1 MQTSER
7 ISHTIALALLAA
19 ALPAAAAAADLPT
32 FDFTRPDATADWLPT
47 HDVSAVEGTAEGL
60 AITLAG
66 DDPFVVGPP
75 RDFSPDLPLRMTVV
89 VKPAT
94 DGMMQV
100 FHFRK
105 HASEDKSV
113 GFPVRGGQWNTVRAM
128 LPPLGPGVRL
138 RIDPP
143 GRTGTTVVERIEFAP
158 AASLPAPRWP
168 DHEAFDAGGATRL
181 ESGPLAVA
189 VTPAGFALEIDGR
202 RSAASHAR
210 PLVGH
215 VVAGTMQWVDAA
227 VPAEVRA
234 TGGGGEP
241 VAIETRQAIR
251 DADGGTW
258 SIRRRFT
265 AGGIAGLINLEVT
278 AEVDRDRSVAFLPLV
293 LLVAHEGTPRKSQ
306 AVFPGLEYLADEPSS
321 SEADLV
327 GPQSK
332 RQVPAGHKLTF
343 PLMAVAHDERVVGL
357 SWNHEPAF
365 AAVFDSPDR
374 LLASGGHLL
383 GVIAPGSD
391 GFNRHEGDLMPIA
404 PVALKAGRPLVLRTA
419 LFGGRGGTVR
429 PALEAFVTSRGLPDV
444 PDAGSLADYRTL
456 ATAGWLDSGVR
467 AGGLFRHAIG
477 PNFPPQPAA
486 DAAVYTSW
494 LAGRTAEAATRSRL
508 EEAATAASAAV
519 PTGSLDAAVIGHVRM
534 PVQSL
539 VFGRVDEAVAE
550 HAATARR
557 LLASVRPDG
566 TVAYHPGKGGV
577 DYGRTHDADHAN
589 GLSARVVAEAIE
601 AARFAGDKQLIDE
614 AVSALRRLG
623 NTYAGSV
630 PRGAQTWEV
639 PLHTPDI
646 LASAHLVRAFTIGYE
661 LTGDR
666 VLLDQALAWAWT
678 GLPFLYLVDPVG
690 TTDGPYGCV
699 TVFGA
704 TAWKWPVWIGRPVQW
719 CGLVYAHALYR
730 LSRHDPAGPWRQ
742 LADGITA
749 TGIRYS
755 WPVAAATAG
764 PEAVERQGLL
774 PDGWEVLERFPVDP
788 PINPGTLQACA
799 VELFRAGP
807 LYDCRVLPFGGSRVI
822 VHAPG
827 GIEPASESG
836 DGVTGGA
843 AAAGDRLAV
852 RVSGWPKGPHAV
864 LVTGLAAEP
873 EVAMNGQAAELA
885 ARRFDAASGRL
896 VLWLDGPGVFELRAK
911 PRADQDLQ
919 PGQAR

>member
-1 MQTSER
+1 MRLSR
-7 ISHTIALALLAA
+7 RASAVVLPAIALWAVV
-19 ALPAAAAAADLPT
+19 AAADLPT
-32 FDFTRPDATADWLPT
+32 FDFTRPGSAADWLPT
-47 HDVSAVEGTAEGL
+47 NDVAAVEAAPEGL

-75 RDFSPDLPLRMTVV
+75 RDYPRDLPLRMTVV
-89 VKPAT
+89 VKPAV

-143 GRTGTTVVERIEFAP
+143 GRAGTALIERIEFAP

-168 DHEAFDAGGATRL
+168 GHEAFDTAGAARL
-181 ESGPLAVA
+181 ESGPVAVA

-210 PLVGH
+210 PLVGY
-215 VVAGTMQWVDAA
+215 VIDGEPRWVDAA

-234 TGGGGEP
+234 TGGGEP
-241 VAIETRQAIR
+241 AAIETRQSIR

-258 SIRRRFT
+258 SVRRRFT
-265 AGGIAGLINLEVT
+265 AGAIAGLIDLEV
-278 AEVDRDRSVAFLPLV
+278 AVEVDRDRAVAFLPLV
-293 LLVAHEGTPRKSQ
+293 LVVAHEGTPSKTQ

-332 RQVPAGHKLTF
+332 RQVPASHKVAL

-357 SWNHEPAF
+357 FWNHEPAF
-365 AAVFDSPDR
+365 AALFDSPDR

-404 PVALKAGRPLVLRTA
+404 PVTLEAGRPLVLRAT
-419 LFGGRGGTVR
+419 LFGGKGATVR

-444 PDAGSLADYRTL
+444 PAAGSLADYRTL
-456 ATAGWLDSGVR
+456 TTAGWLDSGAR

-494 LAGRTAEAATRSRL
+494 LAGQTADAAARGRL
-508 EEAATAASAAV
+508 EEAATAAIAAV

-550 HAATARR
+550 HAVTARR
-557 LLASVRPDG
+557 LLASVRTDG
-566 TVAYHPGKGGV
+566 TVAYRPGKGGV

-589 GLSARVVAEAIE
+589 GLSAKIVADAIE
-601 AARFAGDKQLIDE
+601 AARFAGEPALIDE

-623 NTYAGSV
+623 KTYAGSV

-666 VLLDQALAWAWT
+666 ALLDQAVDWAWT

-690 TTDGPYGCV
+690 TADGPYGCV

-704 TAWKWPVWIGRPVQW
+704 TAWKGPVWIGRPVQW

-730 LSRHDPAGPWRQ
+730 LARHDPAGPWRQ

-755 WPVAAATAG
+755 WPVATAEAG
-764 PEAVERQGLL
+764 PDAVERQGLL
-774 PDGWEVLERFPVDP
+774 PDGWEVRERFPVDP

-807 LYDCRVLPFGGSRVI
+807 LYDCRVLPFGEGRAI
-822 VHAPG
+822 MHAPG
-827 GIEPASESG
+827 EIEPVPAGGNGATEGDAASR
-836 DGVTGGA
+836 
-843 AAAGDRLAV
+843 DRLAF
-852 RVSGWPKGPHAV
+852 RVSGWPKGPHSV
-864 LVTGLAAEP
+864 LVTGLAVEP
-873 EVAMNGQAAELA
+873 EVTVDGTPAKPA
-885 ARRFDAASGRL
+885 ARRFDAESGRL
-896 VLWLDGPGVFELRAK
+896 VIALDGPATLELRGPA
-911 PRADQDLQ
+911 RAAQDLQ

>member
-1 MQTSER
+1 MRATRHAS
-7 ISHTIALALLAA
+7 ALMLLAA
-19 ALPAAAAAADLPT
+19 ALPAAAAAAELPA
-32 FDFTRPDATADWLPT
+32 FDFKRPGSAADWLPT
-47 HDVSAVEGTAEGL
+47 HDVAAVEATPDGL
-60 AITLAG
+60 AITLTG
-66 DDPFVVGPP
+66 DDPYITGPA
-75 RDFSPDLPLRMTVV
+75 RDYPADLPLRMTLV
-89 VKPAT
+89 VKPAA

-105 HASEDKSV
+105 HAREEESV
-113 GFPVRGGQWNTVRAM
+113 GFPVRAGVWNTVRVM
-128 LPPLGPGVRL
+128 LPALGPGVRL

-143 GRTGTTVVERIEFAP
+143 GRAGTALIEKIEFEP
-158 AASLPAPRWP
+158 AASLPAPDWP
-168 DHEAFDAGGATRL
+168 GHAIFDTAGAARL
-181 ESGPLAVA
+181 QSGPLAVA
-189 VTPAGFALEIDGR
+189 VAPEGFALEIDGM

-210 PLVGH
+210 PLIGYVIDG
-215 VVAGTMQWVDAA
+215 GSRWIDAA
-227 VPAEVRA
+227 GPAEVRA
-234 TGGGGEP
+234 TGGGAEP
-241 VAIETRQAIR
+241 AAIETRQSIR

-265 AGGIAGLINLEVT
+265 AGNRPGLIDLEATV
-278 AEVDRDRSVAFLPLV
+278 EVDRERAVAFLPLV

-332 RQVPAGHKLTF
+332 RQVPASHKLTF
-343 PLMAVAHDERVVGL
+343 PLMAVAHDNRVAGL
-357 SWNHEPAF
+357 FWNHQPAF
-365 AAVFDSPDR
+365 AALFDSPDR

-391 GFNRHEGDLMPIA
+391 GFNRHEGELMPTA
-404 PVALKAGRPLVLRTA
+404 AMPLKAGEPIVLRA
-419 LFGGRGGTVR
+419 AFFGGRGATVR
-429 PALEAFVTSRGLPDV
+429 PALEAFVASRGLPDV
-444 PDAGSLADYRTL
+444 PSAGSLADYLAL

-467 AGGLFRHAIG
+467 DGGRFRHAIG
-477 PNFPPQPAA
+477 TNFPPQPAA

-494 LAGRTAEAATRSRL
+494 LAGRSGDAATRDRL
-508 EEAATAASAAV
+508 QEAAAAALAAV
-519 PTGSLDAAVIGHVRM
+519 PTGSLDAAAIGHVRM

-539 VFGRVDEAVAE
+539 VFGRVEEAVAA

-557 LLASVRPDG
+557 LLATVRPDG
-566 TVAYHPGKGGV
+566 SVAYQPGKGGI
-577 DYGRTHDADHAN
+577 DYGRTHDSDHAN
-589 GLSARVVAEAIE
+589 GLSARAVAAALES
-601 AARFAGDKQLIDE
+601 ARFAGDKKLIDE

-623 NTYAGSV
+623 ATYAGSV

-666 VLLDQALAWAWT
+666 ELLDQAVAWAWT

-690 TTDGPYGCV
+690 TPDGPYGCV

-719 CGLVYAHALYR
+719 CGLVYADALYR
-730 LSRHDPAGPWRQ
+730 LARHNPGGPWRR

-755 WPVAAATAG
+755 WPSATAESS
-764 PEAVERQGLL
+764 PDAVERQGLL
-774 PDGWEVLERFPVDP
+774 PDGWEVLDMFPVDP
-788 PINPGTLQACA
+788 PINPGTVQACA
-799 VELFRAGP
+799 VELFQAGS
-807 LYDCRVLPFGGSRVI
+807 LYDCRVLPFGDSRLI

-827 GIEPASESG
+827 GIEPVDEDGRGAPGRNAAS
-836 DGVTGGA
+836 
-843 AAAGDRLAV
+843 GDRLTI

-864 LVTGLAAEP
+864 LVTGLNAEP
-873 EVAMNGQAAELA
+873 GVTIDGQAVKPA

-896 VLWLDGPGVFELRAK
+896 VLRLDGPGTVELRTP
-911 PRADQDLQ
+911 PRATRDFSSPLS
-919 PGQAR
+919 PEP